1 MSISL
6 ATALL
11 FVVTITSSFL
21 STSVRVT
28 AFNIVV
34 PCRRHADTRLAL
46 SSLATPTIMTPDA
59 TITTPDTR
67 ISALRKASKTLSVG
81 IDIQP
86 SADLTTTSELETLSM
101 NLRKSGASALY
112 TRSITVLEAVL
123 EEQAAAAGT
132 FPGPLPVVYTGSDIE
147 RAIAAGASS
156 CVLPWG
162 ASIPSCESEISP
174 MYRVNSSS
182 DVEALYATGARAF
195 VISDSPEAESAIL
208 SVPDDSV
215 SVLEVDSM
223 QDNQAEVERAQS
235 LRSSSG
241 LSSVLLRGAC
251 VGDGEDL
258 EYAAFAISALTKK
271 KSKTFNMSGLTA
283 STNGHGGG
291 VASLCARTW

>member
-1 MSISL
+1 M
-6 ATALL
+6 
-11 FVVTITSSFL
+11 
-21 STSVRVT
+21 
-28 AFNIVV
+28 
-34 PCRRHADTRLAL
+34 
-46 SSLATPTIMTPDA
+46 
-59 TITTPDTR
+59 
-67 ISALRKASKTLSVG
+67 
-81 IDIQP
+81 
-86 SADLTTTSELETLSM
+86 
-101 NLRKSGASALY
+101 
-112 TRSITVLEAVL
+112 
-123 EEQAAAAGT
+123 
-132 FPGPLPVVYTGSDIE
+132 YTGSDIE

-156 CVLPWG
+156 LVLPIG
-162 ASIPSCESEISP
+162 ASIPPCEISP
-174 MYRVNSSS
+174 MYRVKSSS

-291 VASLCARTW
+291 VASLCARTWLRKQNRIQ